1 MESVH
6 FYAWVAIPPGSEID
20 DAVAAAM
27 EPYRV
32 NEDQQESDA
41 EDDADVW
48 DFWTIGGRYTGA
60 LDGFDPLQ
68 DPENQETCPR
78 CSGSGIGAAPGEEC
92 PRCRASGRVATSPQR
107 WRRHPGDVQSLHR
120 VVHLDLP
127 ATLVTPAGIH
137 QAFTVDGA
145 SWTDERGGMRAALD
159 ALDPASLIVV
169 VDYHR

>member
-78 CSGSGIGAAPGEEC
+78 CSGSGSGPLPVRSAPGAARAGGWRHRLSGGGGIRETC
-92 PRCRASGRVATSPQR
+92 SRCISSRTGIC
-107 WRRHPGDVQSLHR
+107 
-120 VVHLDLP
+120 LP
-127 ATLVTPAGIH
+127 H
-137 QAFTVDGA
+137 
-145 SWTDERGGMRAALD
+145 W
-159 ALDPASLIVV
+159 
-169 VDYHR
+169 

>member
-1 MESVH
+1 MS
-6 FYAWVAIPPGSEID
+6 S
-20 DAVAAAM
+20 
-27 EPYRV
+27 
-32 NEDQQESDA
+32 
-41 EDDADVW
+41 
-48 DFWTIGGRYTGA
+48 
-60 LDGFDPLQ
+60 
-68 DPENQETCPR
+68 
-78 CSGSGIGAAPGEEC
+78 
-92 PRCRASGRVATSPQR
+92 QR
-107 WRRHPGDVQSLHR
+107 WRRHPGDVQPLHR